1 MFKQNKINPTKIHNI
16 TVLEHS
22 RTSDGFSSV
31 ATKLNQLCLDASDH
45 FNSKQTSLGGTAAPC
60 PQGPWS
66 LGCMHRGL
74 GCMQGRETAKAAP
87 IANASSSTKSSS
99 EPLGHQNLYGP
110 RGSELLSRLNSH
122 LQSEL
127 L

>member
-45 FNSKQTSLGGTAAPC
+45 FNSKQTSLGGTTAPC
-60 PQGPWS
+60 PWGPWS
-66 LGCMHRGL
+66 LGCMHWSL
-74 GCMQGRETAKAAP
+74 GCMQGSMKGKQQKAAP
-87 IANASSSTKSSS
+87 IANASSSAKAVPS
-99 EPLGHQNLYGP
+99 PLSIGTCMGQGARNCFCA
-110 RGSELLSRLNSH
+110 
-122 LQSEL
+122 
-127 L
+127 